1 MIFYLILFTIVLFI
15 YFKQK
20 QEESIYTLFG
30 ILLVLSI
37 VVGLG
42 DMLGGYDRY
51 LYAELFDDTAD
62 VIRSGSAILSSAIV
76 GYSKEF
82 GYVGINIFISWF
94 TANRY
99 IFILIYTFILY
110 ILIFFSFKQYVKNYP
125 FAIILFMALFFFFTF
140 TYLREVMAV
149 AITWLSMKYIVKR
162 DFKKFLLV
170 MICAY
175 SFHNSAV
182 IFLPMY
188 FIPIR
193 KFKIRNIIIIMI
205 ALLILGISPIPAWFY
220 TNFGAITGSEERV
233 AYYADEIDKS
243 GFRIEYLIES
253 FFFLFILLYNYKKMP
268 LTKNNLV
275 FFNSAL
281 VFCGILLFFIKS
293 SSGGRLSWYYMMGI
307 ISSITY
313 IYRIP
318 TRRNKNSIMCLLVIC
333 ALLYVRILFAWNI
346 YLYPYKSFLTDGHR
360 QGDFIYEKYEYD
372 QGYDNNKF
380 YR

>member
-1 MIFYLILFTIVLFI
+1 MFI
-15 YFKQK
+15 YFRQK
-20 QEESIYTLFG
+20 QDDSIYTLFG

-37 VVGLG
+37 VVGFG

-51 LYAELFDDTAD
+51 LYAELFDDTANT
-62 VIRSGSAILSSAIV
+62 IRNGSSLQSSAIM
-76 GYSKEF
+76 GYMKEF
-82 GYVGINIFISWF
+82 GYVGINILISRF

-99 IFILIYTFILY
+99 IFILTYTFILY
-110 ILIFFSFKQYVKNYP
+110 ILIFFSFKQHVKNYP
-125 FAIILFMALFFFFTF
+125 FACLLFMALFFFFTF

-149 AITWLSMKYIVKR
+149 AIAWLSMKYIIKR

-175 SFHNSAV
+175 SFHNSAA

-193 KFKIRNIIIIMI
+193 KFRIKNIIIVMV

-233 AYYADEIDKS
+233 AYYADEMDRN
-243 GFRIEYLIES
+243 GFRIEYFIES
-253 FFFLFILLYNYKKMP
+253 FFFLVILLYNYKKIP
-268 LTKNNLV
+268 LNKTNIV
-275 FFNSAL
+275 FFNASL

-293 SSGGRLSWYYMMGI
+293 SSGGRLSWYYMLGI
-307 ISSITY
+307 ITTITY
-313 IYRIP
+313 LYRIP
-318 TRRNKNSIMCLLVIC
+318 TKRNKHSIIYLIIII
-333 ALLYVRILFAWNI
+333 ALLYIRILFSWGI
-346 YLYPYKSFLTDGHR
+346 YLSPYKSFLTNGHR
-360 QGDFIYEKYEYD
+360 QGDYMFEKYEYD
-372 QGYDNNKF
+372 DGYDENKF

>member
-1 MIFYLILFTIVLFI
+1 
-15 YFKQK
+15 
-20 QEESIYTLFG
+20 
-30 ILLVLSI
+30 
-37 VVGLG
+37 
-42 DMLGGYDRY
+42 
-51 LYAELFDDTAD
+51 
-62 VIRSGSAILSSAIV
+62 
-76 GYSKEF
+76 
-82 GYVGINIFISWF
+82 
-94 TANRY
+94 
-99 IFILIYTFILY
+99 
-110 ILIFFSFKQYVKNYP
+110 
-125 FAIILFMALFFFFTF
+125 
-140 TYLREVMAV
+140 
-149 AITWLSMKYIVKR
+149 
-162 DFKKFLLV
+162 
-170 MICAY
+170 
-175 SFHNSAV
+175 
-182 IFLPMY
+182 
-188 FIPIR
+188 
-193 KFKIRNIIIIMI
+193 
-205 ALLILGISPIPAWFY
+205 
-220 TNFGAITGSEERV
+220 
-233 AYYADEIDKS
+233 
-243 GFRIEYLIES
+243 
-253 FFFLFILLYNYKKMP
+253 MP